1 MRIASVAIGL
11 FCAAFLVHWLVW
23 RIHIPRRQSASILLI
38 LLAMLPVGL
47 AALAFV
53 PAGQAWAPQGFW
65 EYLHVAIFHVAMTLA
80 YVVAYSAL
88 EDRSPSMTILVHVA
102 NAKGAGRTREEL
114 VAILQG
120 RRPVERRFEAL
131 IRDKMVDEVD
141 GVYQLTSKG
150 KQWAWVF
157 LQWRRLL
164 KMDKGG

>member
-23 RIHIPRRQSASILLI
+23 RIHVPRRQSAAILLI
-38 LLAMLPVGL
+38 LLAMLPLGL
-47 AALAFV
+47 AVMAFV
-53 PAGQAWAPQGFW
+53 PPGQAWTPRGVW

-114 VAILQG
+114 VAILKG

-131 IRDKMVDEVD
+131 VRDNMVEEVD
-141 GVYQLTSKG
+141 GVYRLTSKG
-150 KQWAWVF
+150 KQWAWTF